1 MESKE
6 IEIRKRIEYLRGELT
21 HERFHDGWVVAG
33 LKHEF
38 KQLHKELKEMKENE

>member
-33 LKHEF
+33 IKQEF
-38 KQLHKELKEMKENE
+38 KQLQKKLKEIDENE